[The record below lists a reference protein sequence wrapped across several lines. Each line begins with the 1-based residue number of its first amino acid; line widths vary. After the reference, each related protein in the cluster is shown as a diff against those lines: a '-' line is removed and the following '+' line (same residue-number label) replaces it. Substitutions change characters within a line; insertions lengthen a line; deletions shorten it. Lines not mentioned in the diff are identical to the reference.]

1 MLSALLYMLCL
12 NQREGVVTGS
22 LVLIPA
28 LQPPPGS
35 VLISR
40 PAVIRTAA
48 LSSSN
53 VKFLGTAHYQQDILS
68 RAWKNKGSVF
78 AFSKRLFAAEI

>member
-1 MLSALLYMLCL
+1 MLCL

-28 LQPPPGS
+28 LQPPPGA

-53 VKFLGTAHYQQDILS
+53 VKKFLGTAHYQQDILS